1 MECYIRDHIINLQWS
16 RTAITNTDNL
26 ERMYLPITYSTSFLC
41 VMISD
46 WCAENDI
53 GFFQHSVITNSYT
66 TSTFRIKTFSLLFED
81 GHSNAE
87 YWSYLSL
94 GY

>member
-1 MECYIRDHIINLQWS
+1 MS
-16 RTAITNTDNL
+16 
-26 ERMYLPITYSTSFLC
+26 LPVTYPTSFLC

-46 WCAENDI
+46 WCGESDI

-66 TSTFRIKTFSLLFED
+66 TSTFRIKTFSVLFED
-81 GHSNAE
+81 GYSIAE

>member
-1 MECYIRDHIINLQWS
+1 MKPFQWN
-16 RTAITNTDNL
+16 RVAITNTDNL
-26 ERMYLPITYSTSFLC
+26 ERMSLPITYSTSFLC

-46 WCAENDI
+46 WCGENDV
-53 GFFQHSVITNSYT
+53 GFFQHSAITNSYT
-66 TSTFRIKTFSLLFED
+66 TSTFRIKTFSVLFED
-81 GHSNAE
+81 GYSKAE